1 MAAALVIMLITR
13 KGNASW
19 TATEVWIFTKK
30 MTPCSVSTSVRL
42 DSTVSKKTPAPNT
55 VRSTALSDSLRTNP
69 PGLVFRLVPPPLHTT
84 LISALAS
91 VLIHAEKSLI
101 CLRTISTE
109 LVSCNAL
116 PMNLP
121 TITLEGA
128 CWNVCSSR
136 TLTSLWMELRE
147 FVCFSVQSI
156 ILPTTAPEG
165 AELDVPPVPTT
176 LLIGNPELVSACA
189 PNPTPQSFMPTIK
202 RELVF
207 QLAPEIPPTR
217 IGLRT
222 EIQLSEFACQLALEC
237 STQIHQLVTV

>member
-1 MAAALVIMLITR
+1 MLTIH

-19 TATEVWIFTKK
+19 TAMKIWIFTKK
-30 MTPCSVSTSVRL
+30 MTPCSVSTIVRL
-42 DSTVSKKTPAPNT
+42 DSTVSKKTSAPNT
-55 VRSTALSDSLRTNP
+55 VLSTALSDCLRTNP
-69 PGLVFRLVPPPLHTT
+69 PGLVFRLVPPSLHTT

-101 CLRTISTE
+101 CLHTISTE
-109 LVSCNAL
+109 LVSRNAL
-116 PMNLP
+116 PTNLP

-165 AELDVPPVPTT
+165 AELAAPPVPTT
-176 LLIGNPELVSACA
+176 LLIGNPELVSAYA
-189 PNPTPQSFMPTIK
+189 PNLTLQSFMPTIK

-207 QLAPEIPPTR
+207 QLAPEIPATR
-217 IGLRT
+217 IGLLT

-237 STQIHQLVTV
+237 STQIHQLATV